1 MSTELNHVIHSMSQV
16 SIPNSILKKVD
27 IKNLLKGFSDD
38 YKKLDDLK
46 EARERHEG
54 RSFIGRWWN
63 SDELEDAQLDAA
75 ELQASFSKKLGQ
87 LMVISVAQSQQIH
100 LQQKDLSEQQNEIK
114 RQTNKLAKN
123 DEIISTQQEELKV
136 QNIELK
142 RLVKEY
148 IELKG
153 LTEEGMS
160 QLVIIG
166 REVTETKDSILAE
179 FDSRM
184 QHVDKLALDLRN
196 EQTKLS
202 NSLTQQLNTFKNE
215 AEHRLDAHQQQ
226 LEQRIK
232 QALQQICQTDEQLQ
246 HALTMTEQRVAET
259 LSQALEQQKQQQAGY
274 DQRWQADK
282 TQVLNSLEQH
292 QQGWMQ
298 EVQEQNSRLEALQ
311 TDNHQLRQ
319 QLGEQAQQHVQ
330 QVETLHQLFDS
341 LKVESVQRELNW
353 QHRWKVMTRTV
364 AGALTVLTAALGYL
378 AYASYYQLPLF

>member
-1 MSTELNHVIHSMSQV
+1 MSTELNHVVQSMSQV
-16 SIPNSILKKVD
+16 SIPQEILNKVD
-27 IKNLLKGFSDD
+27 MKNLLKGFSDD

-46 EARERHEG
+46 SARARHEE
-54 RSFIGRWWN
+54 RNFVSRWWN
-63 SDELEDAQLDAA
+63 NDELEDAQLDAA

-100 LQQKDLSEQQNEIK
+100 LQQKDLSEQQNVIK
-114 RQTNKLAKN
+114 SQTNKLAQN
-123 DEIISTQQEELKV
+123 DEIISAQQEELKV

-166 REVTETKDSILAE
+166 REITEAKDSILAE

-184 QHVDKLALDLRN
+184 QHFDKLALDLRN
-196 EQTKLS
+196 EQTKLR

-226 LEQRIK
+226 IEQRIK
-232 QALQQICQTDEQLQ
+232 QTLQQISQTDEQLQ
-246 HALTMTEQRVAET
+246 LALKTTEQRIAET
-259 LSQALEQQKQQQAGY
+259 LSHALEQQKQQQAGY

-282 TQVLNSLEQH
+282 TQVLDSLEQH

-298 EVQEQNSRLEALQ
+298 EVQGQNSRIEALQ
-311 TDNHQLRQ
+311 TDHHQLQQ

-330 QVETLHQLFDS
+330 QVETLHMLVDA
-341 LKVESVQRELNW
+341 LKVESAQRELNW
-353 QHRWKVMTRTV
+353 QQRWKVMTRTV

-378 AYASYYQLPLF
+378 AYTSYYQLPLF